1 MIKRQKYSGIFCL
14 FFYY

>member
-1 MIKRQKYSGIFCL
+1 MIKRQKYFGIFCL